1 MTRSDN
7 YALMREWLV
16 SSYGGASRIINDTV
30 MALGKR
36 KKPVPTDRS
45 ERYLHVSAILAA
57 LQRLEKL
64 VCSHSWIQIEGMF
77 VFSKY
82 SNIFEQVTDIPRL

>member
-16 SSYGGASRIINDTV
+16 SSYGGASCIINDTV

-36 KKPVPTDRS
+36 KKLAPTDRS
-45 ERYLHVSAILAA
+45 ERFLHVSAILAA
-57 LQRLEKL
+57 LQQLEKL
-64 VCSHSWIQIEGMF
+64 VCSNPTLGFEL
-77 VFSKY
+77 KECLY
-82 SNIFEQVTDIPRL
+82 S